1 MSRHTTIELHEDNE
15 TSPAHRKSAARS
27 VLEAVVPAI
36 AVVVLARVLLVGL
49 YRVPTGSMVPTIQT
63 GDCIL
68 GERVSHRIRQPRQG
82 EVVTFECPEELG
94 ITLVKRVIATEGQTV
109 DIRDGHV
116 FVDGHQLDEPYAQG
130 GRTDPQPPDE
140 DGTAAITYPHVV
152 AEGCVWVMGDNR
164 ADSRD
169 SRLFGDV
176 PISSVS
182 SRVLCAYWPPERI
195 GLVR

>member
-1 MSRHTTIELHEDNE
+1 MSRHRPSEAHDGDG
-15 TSPAHRKSAARS
+15 TSPAHRKSAARA

-36 AVVVLARVLLVGL
+36 AIVVLARVFLVGL

-68 GERVSHRIRQPRQG
+68 GERVSHRNRQPRQG
-82 EVVTFECPEELG
+82 EVVTFESPEEPG
-94 ITLVKRVIATEGQTV
+94 VTLVKRVIATEGQTI
-109 DIRDGHV
+109 DIRDGRV
-116 FVDGHQLDEPYAQG
+116 LVDGCQFDEPYVQG
-130 GRTDPQPPDE
+130 GRTDSQAPDE

-152 AEGCVWVMGDNR
+152 AEGCLWMMGDNR

-176 PISSVS
+176 PASSVS
-182 SRVLCAYWPPERI
+182 SRVLFAYWPPERI
-195 GLVR
+195 GPVR